1 MLSTG
6 CHASNVTAEM
16 KPPGRAGRPRDESLT
31 PRILDA
37 ARKELAA
44 SGVEGFSIRQV
55 ARRAGVTR
63 KAVAG
68 RWSSADDLL
77 LEAMGAIDALR
88 FEPTGDLE
96 KDLTTLGELFI
107 ASLSS
112 GALDLQLRVTADS
125 SQHPEAYAR
134 LQKHVL
140 APMSDALVAAFRAA
154 QQTGQVRG
162 GSVSWLV
169 RAFVGALLSR
179 AFQRAGRAAPTAGDL
194 AELVAEIR
202 QWSEPRSPGSS

>member
-1 MLSTG
+1 M
-6 CHASNVTAEM
+6 TAEK

-55 ARRAGVTR
+55 ALRAGVTR

-68 RWSSADDLL
+68 RWSSADELL

-96 KDLTTLGELFI
+96 KDLTALGELFI

-125 SQHPEAYAR
+125 SQYPEVYAR

-154 QQTGQVRG
+154 QETGQVRE

-179 AFQRAGRAAPTAGDL
+179 TFQRAGRAAPTARDL

-202 QWSEPRSPGSS
+202 QWSVPKPPGSS